1 LPHGSR
7 PLEAM
12 ALSNPMNPSPRR
24 GEQEEEEA
32 SAAAAGGDEPPAAA
46 AASSSQRAS
55 SSKKS
60 LESLLADLLIAM
72 GATIAAASHVT
83 PVLSSLYSLASL
95 LWVIPIPAPKE
106 DNMEAGASS
115 SHTQLDVV
123 KEVSTLHGS
132 WCFFQAPSVSLSTI
146 VSHIHL
152 V

>member
-1 LPHGSR
+1 LPHGSY

-46 AASSSQRAS
+46 ASSPQRVS

-95 LWVIPIPAPKE
+95 LWVVPIPAPK
-106 DNMEAGASS
+106 GKK
-115 SHTQLDVV
+115 Q
-123 KEVSTLHGS
+123 
-132 WCFFQAPSVSLSTI
+132 
-146 VSHIHL
+146 
-152 V
+152 

>member
-1 LPHGSR
+1 
-7 PLEAM
+7 M

-24 GEQEEEEA
+24 GEQEEEEEA

-46 AASSSQRAS
+46 AASSSPQRVS

-95 LWVIPIPAPKE
+95 LWVVPIPAPKGKKQQQSRRRSSLCRVQRAS
-106 DNMEAGASS
+106 DLLHAIQDAG
-115 SHTQLDVV
+115 
-123 KEVSTLHGS
+123 
-132 WCFFQAPSVSLSTI
+132 
-146 VSHIHL
+146 
-152 V
+152 

>member
-1 LPHGSR
+1 MPHGSH
-7 PLEAM
+7 PLAAM

-24 GEQEEEEA
+24 GEQEEEEEA

-46 AASSSQRAS
+46 AASSPQRVS

-95 LWVIPIPAPKE
+95 LWVVPIPAPK
-106 DNMEAGASS
+106 GKKQQQSRR
-115 SHTQLDVV
+115 
-123 KEVSTLHGS
+123 
-132 WCFFQAPSVSLSTI
+132 
-146 VSHIHL
+146 
-152 V
+152 

>member
-1 LPHGSR
+1 LPHGSH
-7 PLEAM
+7 PLAAM

-46 AASSSQRAS
+46 SSPQRVS

-95 LWVIPIPAPKE
+95 LWVVPNPAPKE
-106 DNMEAGASS
+106 DKMEAGASS

-123 KEVSTLHGS
+123 KEVSTLLGS
-132 WCFFQAPSVSLSTI
+132 WCFFQALSVSLSTI
-146 VSHIHL
+146 VSNIHL